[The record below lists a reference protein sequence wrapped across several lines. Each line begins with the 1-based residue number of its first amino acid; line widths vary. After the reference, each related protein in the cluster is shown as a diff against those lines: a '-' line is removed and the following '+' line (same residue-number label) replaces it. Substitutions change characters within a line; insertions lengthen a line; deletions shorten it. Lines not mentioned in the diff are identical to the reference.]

1 MMELTEL
8 TITKAAE
15 MIERREISPVELAEA
30 HLARIARV
38 DPQLNCFITLTVQGA
53 LDEARLAEAAIGE
66 GNYLGPLHGIPLAVK
81 DLYETAG
88 VPTTAGSTFFAEYV
102 PEEDCAAVLKLK
114 AAGAINL
121 GKLNMHEIA
130 LGVTN
135 KNPHYGACRNPW
147 QLERT
152 PGGSSGGSGA
162 ALAAGLCLGSL
173 GTDTGGSIRIPAS
186 LSGVVGF
193 KPTYGRVS
201 TRGVIPLSWNLD
213 HAGPMARRVRDVA
226 LLLQAIAGYD
236 TEDPYSVDV
245 PVGDFVGGLAEG
257 VRGWRVA
264 IASDAF
270 FRRAE
275 EEVLAAVNEAAK
287 VLAASGAQ
295 VSEVE
300 ISDGRAAALA
310 NGLMTTSDAAAFHQ
324 ERLETQPE
332 GFGEDVLQRLQTG
345 AGFSSTEYI
354 LARRTQT
361 ILRYQFERF
370 FRDYDV
376 LLTPSTPIPAPLLDG
391 PDAVEQARKLTRFT
405 APFNLTGLPAL
416 SLPCGFTRGG
426 LPVGLQIVGPA
437 WAEARVLRA
446 GYAYER
452 ATDWHLRSP
461 AL

>member
-1 MMELTEL
+1 M
-8 TITKAAE
+8 
-15 MIERREISPVELAEA
+15 
-30 HLARIARV
+30 
-38 DPQLNCFITLTVQGA
+38 
-53 LDEARLAEAAIGE
+53 DEARRAEEIIGQ
-66 GNYLGPLHGIPLAVK
+66 GTYLGPLHGIPLAVK

-88 VPTTAGSTFFAEYV
+88 VRTTAGSTFFADYV
-102 PEEDCAAVLKLK
+102 PEGDCIAVQKLK
-114 AAGAINL
+114 TAGAINL

-135 KNPHYGACRNPW
+135 NNPHYGACRNPW
-147 QLERT
+147 QLACA

-162 ALAAGLCLGSL
+162 ALAAGLCMGSL

-186 LSGVVGF
+186 LCGVVGF

-213 HAGPMARRVRDVA
+213 HAGPMARGVRDAA

-236 TEDPYSVDV
+236 PEDPYSVDV
-245 PVGDFVGGLAEG
+245 PVEDAIGRLADG

-264 IASDAF
+264 LAVDDF
-270 FRRAE
+270 FRRADD
-275 EEVLAAVNEAAK
+275 EVLEATDEAAK
-287 VLAASGAQ
+287 TFASLGAQ

-300 ISDGRAAALA
+300 VADGRTAALA
-310 NGLMTTSDAAAFHQ
+310 NGLMTTSDAATFHH

-332 GFGEDVLQRLQTG
+332 GFGADVLQRLQTG

-354 LARRTQT
+354 LARRTQST
-361 ILRYQFERF
+361 LRHQFERF
-370 FRDYDV
+370 FKDYDV
-376 LLTPSTPIPAPLLDG
+376 LLTPSTPIPAPLLEG

-416 SLPCGFTRGG
+416 SVPCGFTRTG

-437 WAEARVLRA
+437 WAEARVLQA
-446 GYAYER
+446 GYAYEQS
-452 ATDWHLRSP
+452 TDWHLRSP

>member
-15 MIERREISPVELAEA
+15 MIKRGELSPVELTEA
-30 HLARIARV
+30 HLTRIDRA
-38 DPQLNCFITLTVQGA
+38 DPQLNCFITLTARRA
-53 LDEARLAEAAIGE
+53 LDEARRAEEIIGQ
-66 GNYLGPLHGIPLAVK
+66 GNYLGPLHGIPLALK
-81 DLYETAG
+81 DLYETAR
-88 VPTTAGSTFFAEYV
+88 VRTTAGSTFFADYV
-102 PEEDCAAVLKLK
+102 PEGDCVAVRKLK

-135 KNPHYGACRNPW
+135 NNPHYGACRNPW
-147 QLERT
+147 QLERA

-162 ALAAGLCLGSL
+162 ALAAGLCMGSL

-186 LSGVVGF
+186 LCGVVGF

-213 HAGPMARRVRDVA
+213 HAGPMARGVRDAA

-236 TEDPYSVDV
+236 PEDPYSVDM
-245 PVGDFVGGLAEG
+245 PVEDAIGGLADG

-264 IASDAF
+264 LAVDDF
-270 FRRAE
+270 FRRADD
-275 EEVLAAVNEAAK
+275 EVLAAVNEAAK

-300 ISDGRAAALA
+300 VPDGHAAALA
-310 NGLMTTSDAAAFHQ
+310 NGLMTTSDAAAFHR

-332 GFGEDVLQRLQTG
+332 GFGADVLQRLQTG

-354 LARRTQT
+354 LARRTQST
-361 ILRYQFERF
+361 MRHQFERF
-370 FRDYDV
+370 FTDYDV
-376 LLTPSTPIPAPLLDG
+376 LLTPTTPIPAPLLEG

-416 SLPCGFTRGG
+416 SLPCGFTRTG
-426 LPVGLQIVGPA
+426 LPIGLQIIGPA
-437 WAEARVLRA
+437 WTEALVLRA
-446 GYAYER
+446 GCAYET